1 MLRITVM
8 NDNRGVIFKMEG
20 KLTNEW
26 VSEAEKAWAA
36 FSNTLQAEPIV
47 VDLCGVSFV
56 DDLGRKLL
64 AGMHSSGA
72 KLVGTGPMTGAL
84 IDEICGGRRPAGGK
98 WIRNVLSL
106 LFLVALVFLIFASS
120 TARAQDAAAGAAPL
134 TLEQAISI
142 AQANNRQIKN
152 AILTVSI
159 DEDQIAEAHTYRLPS
174 LNVYA
179 LGSQL
184 LTPVDF
190 TFQKGVFGDFPGIGP
205 VPATDTKIHTPL
217 RPTFYGLMQVSQPLS
232 QQYKIGLNIRQAQLA
247 KLVDEQKLRSQKQ
260 SVVNQIKKA
269 YYAILQ
275 TQSSLDAS
283 EENLRFDRELD
294 RTTEQLVMEKAAL
307 KSDGMGVK
315 ARIAQEEYNN
325 LTLRNTMAS
334 QKEQLNS
341 LLGRDVRADFSVV
354 EVPEVTGTEGDLEAA
369 QAKALSARPE
379 LREGRLRLEQSQV
392 NRRSKKADYIPDV
405 SLAVNNLSLANVN
418 LLPSN
423 VASAGVLITWN
434 PLDWG
439 RRKHELA
446 AASKQVEQSKN
457 GVNDAEAQVLVEVA
471 AKFRKLAES
480 RALLLAAKLQ
490 VEAEREKLRVL
501 MNQYEQKVALS
512 KDVLQQRSSVETATS
527 QSGQALL
534 SFWAAK
540 ADFEKSL
547 GEE

>member
-1 MLRITVM
+1 MLRITVL
-8 NDNRGVIFKMEG
+8 NDEQGAIFKMEG
-20 KLTNEW
+20 KLAHEW
-26 VSEAEKAWAA
+26 AGEAEKAWTA
-36 FSNTLQAEPIV
+36 FTSAPQGQGVV

-64 AGMHSSGA
+64 LRMHTSGA
-72 KLVGTGPMTGAL
+72 KLIGTGPMTGAL
-84 IDEICGGRRPAGGK
+84 IDEICGDDSLGGK
-98 WIRNVLSL
+98 KWLRGVFSLFFLL
-106 LFLVALVFLIFASS
+106 LFVSLTCAGS
-120 TARAQDAAAGAAPL
+120 TARAQDAPTAAAPL
-134 TLEQAISI
+134 TLEEAIKL

-152 AILTVSI
+152 AILTVSM
-159 DEDQIAEAHTYRLPS
+159 DKDLVAEAHTYRLPS
-174 LNVYA
+174 VSVYA

-217 RPTFYGLMQVSQPLS
+217 RPTFYGLTQVSQPLS

-247 KLVDEQKLRSQKQ
+247 KLVDEQRLRSQKQ
-260 SVVNQIKKA
+260 SVINQVKKT

-275 TQSSLDAS
+275 TQSSLASS
-283 EENLRFDRELD
+283 EENLKFDRELD
-294 RTTEQLVMEKAAL
+294 RTTEQLVTEKAAL
-307 KSDGMGVK
+307 KSESISVK

-325 LTLRNTMAS
+325 LTLRNTIAS

-341 LLGRDVRADFSVV
+341 LLGRDVRTDFSVV
-354 EVPEVTGTEGDLEAA
+354 EVPEATSTEGDLEAA
-369 QAKALSARPE
+369 QTRALSARPE
-379 LREGRLRLEQSQV
+379 LREGRLRVEQAKLS
-392 NRRSKKADYIPDV
+392 RRITKADYIPDV
-405 SLAVNNLSLANVN
+405 SLAVSDLSFINVN
-418 LLPSN
+418 MLPSN

-434 PLDWG
+434 PVDWG

-446 AASKQVEQSKN
+446 AASKQIDQSTN
-457 GVNDAEAQVLVEVA
+457 SLSDAESQVLVEVA

-480 RALLLAAKLQ
+480 RALLSAAKLQ
-490 VEAEREKLRVL
+490 VEAEREKLRVM

-512 KDVLQQRSSVETATS
+512 KDVLQQRSLVESATS
-527 QSGQALL
+527 QSSQALL